1 MDVKL
6 LLFDAPRVCVLH
18 QMGAENVG
26 GKWVAVPVF
35 FRFFYGIM
43 AVLCAEVGEWHFT
56 TWE

>member
-1 MDVKL
+1 MGGC
-6 LLFDAPRVCVLH
+6 PR
-18 QMGAENVG
+18 
-26 GKWVAVPVF
+26 F